1 MELEARLKGDDGRH
15 DIALTGTL
23 SVGRGSDCD
32 LTLDDAEASRLHAEF
47 VVENGQVFVEDLN
60 SSNGTWVNGSRVS
73 ARTGLKAGDSVLIG
87 MHTLR
92 LFINGEGAPAE
103 DDATVLS
110 HEDATV
116 LAGSAS
122 ANGAAASSALPGSD
136 MPWADEDTGD
146 HTVAFAVGAQSAVPA
161 VARQDTDE
169 AHLVII
175 DETGEIADVYALDS
189 GQTVWRI
196 GRKASCDIQLNH
208 DTVSELHC
216 ELQNEPDK
224 GRWRAVNSLST
235 NKLVVN
241 GRECLRTY
249 LEEGDQIRLGA
260 ITVVF
265 FAAASGA
272 GKAAGRRNQRG
283 AKGGTGASSRS
294 SLKPAL
300 LGGIGL
306 LLVAAAALA
315 WWLSAAWTGAG

>member
-15 DIALTGTL
+15 DIALTGAL
-23 SVGRGSDCD
+23 SVGRGRDCD
-32 LTLDDAEASRLHAEF
+32 LTLDDAEASRMHARF
-47 VVENGQVFVEDLN
+47 VVENGQVFLEDLN
-60 SSNGTWVNGSRVS
+60 SSNGTWVNGGRVT
-73 ARTGLKAGDSVLIG
+73 ARTELKAGDSVLIG
-87 MHTLR
+87 THTLR
-92 LFINGEGAPAE
+92 LFINGEGTPAE

-116 LAGSAS
+116 LAGSANGTG
-122 ANGAAASSALPGSD
+122 AGAAPLPGSD
-136 MPWADEDTGD
+136 IPWADEDTGD
-146 HTVAFAVGAQSAVPA
+146 HTVAFAVNAQSTVPA
-161 VARQDTDE
+161 VARQDTEE

-175 DETGEIADVYALDS
+175 DETGEIADVFALDS

-265 FAAASGA
+265 FAASGA
-272 GKAAGRRNQRG
+272 AKAPGRRNQRE
-283 AKGGTGASSRS
+283 AKGGAEASARS

-315 WWLSAAWTGAG
+315 WWLSTA